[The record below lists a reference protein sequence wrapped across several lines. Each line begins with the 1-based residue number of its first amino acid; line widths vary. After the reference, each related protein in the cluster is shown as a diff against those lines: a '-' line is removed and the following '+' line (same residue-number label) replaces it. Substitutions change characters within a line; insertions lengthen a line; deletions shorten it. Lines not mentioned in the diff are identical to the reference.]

1 VIALELCFS
10 ERDDG
15 LGEHKKIERERKRE
29 REREKEK
36 RKHKTEEQTDSRFV
50 ITLELCFSERG
61 DGLGEQLLRVH
72 LREVVDLV
80 LRQELAQVVGLKRK
94 KENIFVF

>member
-1 VIALELCFS
+1 MV
-10 ERDDG
+10 RTHRKKNRQTQR
-15 LGEHKKIERERKRE
+15 EHKERE
-29 REREKEK
+29 
-36 RKHKTEEQTDSRFV
+36 TEEQTDSRFV
-50 ITLELCFSERG
+50 ITLELRFSERG

-94 KENIFVF
+94 KENVVVYF